1 MFRFVL
7 GLKWKYIDLY
17 IGCVYMVWIFYILV
31 GVLNMFDWVLFFKCF
46 LDEFV
51 INWLISGD
59 FVLFCFE
66 SIYWGIFF
74 EVNFI
79 FSFLVFLFKF
89 KFVLDIDLLKKKL
102 NCLEF
107 YILNFYSY
115 VV

>member
-17 IGCVYMVWIFYILV
+17 IGCVYMVWIFYLLV
-31 GVLNMFDWVLFFKCF
+31 GVLNMFDWVFFFKCF

-51 INWLISGD
+51 INWLISGY
-59 FVLFCFE
+59 FFLFFFE

-89 KFVLDIDLLKKKL
+89 KIGIVLDIDLIKKK

-107 YILNFYSY
+107 
-115 VV
+115 